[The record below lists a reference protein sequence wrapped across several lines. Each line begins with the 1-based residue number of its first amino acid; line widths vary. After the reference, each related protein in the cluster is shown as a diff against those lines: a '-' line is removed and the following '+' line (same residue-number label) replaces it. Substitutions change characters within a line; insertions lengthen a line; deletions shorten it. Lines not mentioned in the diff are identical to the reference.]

1 MTRDAA
7 DRSGNGNAFSRF
19 FVRVDNALEPI
30 FGAPPIVD
38 DSQPVDEQELRS
50 RPCPVCGRPIS
61 EHAFEEANGNVIME
75 CPTDE
80 RLPEPLATGPLNEFG
95 MPATG
100 RRLEKFEEREA
111 REQAEREAREE
122 AEAEAREEAEA
133 ER

>member
-7 DRSGNGNAFSRF
+7 GRSGDGNAFTRF
-19 FVRVDNALEPI
+19 FVRVDDVLEPI
-30 FGAPPIVD
+30 LATNPTPD
-38 DSQPVDEQELRS
+38 DTPLVDEQELRS
-50 RPCPVCGRPIS
+50 RPCPVCGRPIF

-100 RRLEKFEEREA
+100 RRLEKWEERQARLAAEQEA
-111 REQAEREAREE
+111 REEAREE
-122 AEAEAREEAEA
+122 AEA
-133 ER
+133 